1 LAQHNV
7 ARPIILLPSAG
18 YDGAGLAS

>member
-7 ARPIILLPSAG
+7 ARPVILLPSAG